1 MSTPTSYNYTPSEQ
15 RFIQGIHQ
23 NPPTPAN
30 PNSQYAMPQGI
41 NDVAGVRNSGFV
53 DADTAA
59 RAAAQSLHPYTQQ
72 SGSEAGAW
80 IVSKAVDGKDR
91 FFVVAPSQGVQNTV
105 DNQVALKDLNN
116 FLQANPN
123 DKYTTVAHIHSHP
136 QTMTKGE
143 GQIGVI
149 QEGPS
154 RNDFITWGGNNF
166 HGLSQNKGYIVSDD
180 GDVYRLDFPK
190 LAQLA
195 PQQLSNLANGQ
206 FTSTTTPT
214 LSRIGDVDLKID
226 TPLTPNLWATGINGQ
241 PVTMLPQSQVVDAV
255 KLLSDPAHPDNKMY
269 GEALQGIAKLDPTKT
284 SFANEQEKQNAAAAL
299 VYEAKRNG
307 MAQIDHVTTSKD
319 GQTLFA
325 VQGALSDPAQIITRP
340 GLDKTQAAAQSI
352 EDSSLKLL
360 NDSPNFVKPA
370 QITSQAPAQ
379 ENPTQAAS
387 GYSR

>member
-1 MSTPTSYNYTPSEQ
+1 MSTPTPYNYSPSEQ
-15 RFIQGIHQ
+15 QFIQGVLQ
-23 NPPTPAN
+23 NPVPPVN
-30 PNSQYAMPQGI
+30 PNSQYAMPQAI

-80 IVSKAVDGKDR
+80 IVSKAVNGQDR

-136 QTMTKGE
+136 QTITNSQ
-143 GQIGVI
+143 GQTGLI

-154 RNDFITWGGNNF
+154 RGDFNSWGGNNI
-166 HGLSQNKGYIVSDD
+166 HGLSQNKGYMVSGD
-180 GDVYRLDFPK
+180 GDVYRLDFPN
-190 LAQLA
+190 LAQLP

-206 FTSTTTPT
+206 FTSATVPT

-226 TPLTPNLWATGINGQ
+226 TPLTPNLWATAKNGQ

-255 KLLSDPAHPDNKMY
+255 KLLSDPGHPDNKMY
-269 GEALQGIAKLDPTKT
+269 GEALQGIAKLDPSKT
-284 SFANEQEKQNAAAAL
+284 SFANEQDKQNAAAAL
-299 VYEAKRNG
+299 VYEAKRSG
-307 MAQIDHVTTSKD
+307 MGQIDHVTASKD

-340 GLDKTQAAAQSI
+340 GLDKTQAAAQSV

-370 QITSQAPAQ
+370 QTTSQTPTQ
-379 ENPTQAAS
+379 ENPTQTAS